1 MQIVQKSNTNFLTPK
16 TSNKMKS
23 PINKEIVNKI
33 YDEEF
38 VSLINSLNESIKE
51 YYKVSKNNIIEANN
65 ILDSYQQQAQI
76 INNLILEINNTS
88 SYEKLDELFDL
99 TRKTLEVIIQ
109 MKMNSNSN
117 NKNLAMFFDDA
128 KILFKSMKAKRKEK
142 LIEANNDINKQI
154 NQPSS
159 DSYMGSFNSEN
170 KFNNRLEDN
179 YFNINNNLNINNNN
193 DILLK
198 NINAIYSRVIK
209 ILNNFSIYNY
219 VISKVD
225 FEESN
230 KYNNLQNSL
239 KKELEN
245 LFIFLKK
252 NLNQGK
258 SLAQTKS
265 CVDINEN
272 TKFKRSKSKPHDN
285 ELEKLKMINES
296 NKKKLLELNNQL
308 NFYKNKVKELEM
320 RNNSMIIKLKNFEQT
335 KFGFQ
340 NNNNDVYNELNK
352 KDMQILNLQKQ
363 LKVFQMNENSLNA
376 QINNLNDQFTQKI
389 NEYEYERANLS
400 QTVLSQKKTIS
411 NLQNNLNIKQKELEN
426 LKESTFKGNNN
437 NYDLDKKLEIMNM
450 ELKEKQSKIN
460 ALIQDIKNYQRKEM
474 INQEQIE
481 NMNNNIFNYE
491 KIIKEK
497 DDLINNNYKD
507 NNDVFKIKLE
517 NEKLKKQI
525 EELKNSNNNNYLQ
538 NQKMINGNINSYEMP
553 NNQEYTIKLNEL
565 TQENQE
571 LKQSLSLI
579 NESKTKLEL
588 ELSKKND
595 ELEGYKQV
603 IFKLQNKLEQN
614 KKKNDELEGYKQVI
628 FKLQNKLEQNN
639 DIEEELKKRLNTE
652 RNVNAL
658 NTKTEMNLREQNQS
672 NKNLNKSFEMPK
684 DANIQLMNKYLGQL
698 NEAERKISL
707 LQNKNKELQF
717 KLDEKQVE
725 REFSGYRTE
734 DYNFSN
740 YEEEFD
746 LKKMVNGAR
755 EKNRSEDINI
765 DYPGVQSVKDKYKEL
780 LQNMHLLEEQ
790 VKILISNINI
800 TNKIKPQI
808 SQICQLMR
816 IKAENIQAIIAGKDK
831 KKNLGLI

>member
-1 MQIVQKSNTNFLTPK
+1 MQIVQKNNQNYFTPKNTNRVQ
-16 TSNKMKS
+16 S
-23 PINKEIVNKI
+23 PLNNELCNKI

-51 YYKVSKNNIIEANN
+51 YYKVSRNNIFEANN
-65 ILDSYQQQAQI
+65 ILKSYEQQAQAI
-76 INNLILEINNTS
+76 LNLMQEMINTS
-88 SYEKLDELFDL
+88 SYDRLEEFFNLIP
-99 TRKTLEVIIQ
+99 KTLEVITQ
-109 MKMNSNSN
+109 MKINSNSN
-117 NKNLAMFFDDA
+117 NKNLSMFFDDA
-128 KILFKSMKAKRKEK
+128 KILFKNMKSKRKEK
-142 LIEANNDINKQI
+142 LNDINNDMNRQYA
-154 NQPSS
+154 QTPS
-159 DSYMGSFNSEN
+159 DSYMTNFDTEN
-170 KFNNRLEDN
+170 KFNDIIDN
-179 YFNINNNLNINNNN
+179 NNSINNNKLNNNN
-193 DILLK
+193 DLLLK

-219 VISKVD
+219 IISKVD

-239 KKELEN
+239 KKEMED

-252 NLNQGK
+252 KLGNIQGK
-258 SLAQTKS
+258 SLGQNKS
-265 CVDINEN
+265 STNINDKMGN
-272 TKFKRSKSKPHDN
+272 LRSKSRPRENKD
-285 ELEKLKMINES
+285 LEQLKKINES
-296 NKKKLLELNNQL
+296 YKMKLFECNNQL
-308 NFYKNKVKELEM
+308 NLFRNKIRELEM
-320 RNNSMIIKLKNFEQT
+320 KNNSMNMKIKNFEQN

-340 NNNNDVYNELNK
+340 NNFNQNNNLMHNPEVYNEINK
-352 KDMQILNLQKQ
+352 KDLQIVNLQKQ
-363 LKVFQMNENSLNA
+363 LKVFQMNENTLNE
-376 QINNLNDQFTQKI
+376 QINNLNEQFTQKI
-389 NEYEYERANLS
+389 NEYEYQIGSLS
-400 QTVLSQKKTIS
+400 QTISLQKKNLA
-411 NLQNNLNIKQKELEN
+411 NLQNNLNAKQKEIEN
-426 LKESTFKGNNN
+426 LKGKGNNININ
-437 NYDLDKKLEIMNM
+437 NNNFELDKKIEMMNL
-450 ELKEKQSKIN
+450 ELKEKQNKIN
-460 ALIQDIKNYQRKEM
+460 ALSQDLKNYQRKELM
-474 INQEQIE
+474 NQEQIE

-507 NNDVFKIKLE
+507 NNEVFKIKLE

-525 EELKNSNNNNYLQ
+525 EELKNLSNNNYLQ

-553 NNQEYTIKLNEL
+553 EVRNQEYITKLNEL
-565 TQENQE
+565 TQEIQE
-571 LKQSLSLI
+571 LKHSLALV
-579 NESKTKLEL
+579 NESKTKLDIEI
-588 ELSKKND
+588 SKKND
-595 ELEGYKQV
+595 ELEAYK
-603 IFKLQNKLEQN
+603 E
-614 KKKNDELEGYKQVI
+614 VI

-639 DIEEELKKRLNTE
+639 DVEEELKKRLTSE
-652 RNVNAL
+652 RKNN
-658 NTKTEMNLREQNQS
+658 NTEMNIREQNQS
-672 NKNLNKSFEMPK
+672 NKILNKSFEMPR

-698 NEAERKISL
+698 NEAEKKISQ

-725 REFSGYRTE
+725 KEFSGYRTE

-790 VKILISNINI
+790 VKILISNISI

-831 KKNLGLI
+831 KKNLGII

>member
-142 LIEANNDINKQI
+142 LIEANNDINKQNI
-154 NQPSS
+154 QPSS

-272 TKFKRSKSKPHDN
+272 TKYKRSKSKPHDN

-553 NNQEYTIKLNEL
+553 NNQEYTTKINEL

-614 KKKNDELEGYKQVI
+614 
-628 FKLQNKLEQNN
+628 N

-652 RNVNAL
+652 SNVNAL

>member
-1 MQIVQKSNTNFLTPK
+1 MQIVQKNNQNYFTPKNTNRVQ
-16 TSNKMKS
+16 S
-23 PINKEIVNKI
+23 PLNNELCNKI

-51 YYKVSKNNIIEANN
+51 YYKVSRNNIFEANN
-65 ILDSYQQQAQI
+65 ILKSYEQQAQAI
-76 INNLILEINNTS
+76 LNLMQEMINTS
-88 SYEKLDELFDL
+88 SYDRLEEFFNLIP
-99 TRKTLEVIIQ
+99 KTLEVITQ
-109 MKMNSNSN
+109 MKINSNSN
-117 NKNLAMFFDDA
+117 NKNLSMFFDDA
-128 KILFKSMKAKRKEK
+128 KILFKNMKSKRKEK
-142 LIEANNDINKQI
+142 LNDINNDMNRQYA
-154 NQPSS
+154 QTPS
-159 DSYMGSFNSEN
+159 DSYMTNFDTEN
-170 KFNNRLEDN
+170 KFNDIIDN
-179 YFNINNNLNINNNN
+179 NNNSINNNKLNNNN
-193 DILLK
+193 DLLLK

-219 VISKVD
+219 IISKVD

-239 KKELEN
+239 KKEMED

-252 NLNQGK
+252 NLGNIQGK
-258 SLAQTKS
+258 SLGQNKS
-265 CVDINEN
+265 STNINDKMGN
-272 TKFKRSKSKPHDN
+272 LRSKSRPRENKD
-285 ELEKLKMINES
+285 LEQLKKINES
-296 NKKKLLELNNQL
+296 YKMKLFECNNQL
-308 NFYKNKVKELEM
+308 NLFRNKIRELEM
-320 RNNSMIIKLKNFEQT
+320 KNNSMNMKIKNFEQN

-340 NNNNDVYNELNK
+340 NNFNQNNNLMHNPEVYNEINK
-352 KDMQILNLQKQ
+352 KDLQIVNLQKQ
-363 LKVFQMNENSLNA
+363 LKVFQMNENTLNE
-376 QINNLNDQFTQKI
+376 QINNLNEQFTQKI
-389 NEYEYERANLS
+389 NEYEYQIGSLS
-400 QTVLSQKKTIS
+400 QTISLQKKNLA
-411 NLQNNLNIKQKELEN
+411 NLQNNLNAKQKEIEN
-426 LKESTFKGNNN
+426 LKGKGNNININ
-437 NYDLDKKLEIMNM
+437 NNNFELDKKIEMMNL
-450 ELKEKQSKIN
+450 ELKEKQNKIN
-460 ALIQDIKNYQRKEM
+460 ALSQDLKNYQRKELM
-474 INQEQIE
+474 NQEQIE

-507 NNDVFKIKLE
+507 NNEVFKIKLE

-525 EELKNSNNNNYLQ
+525 EELKNLSNNNYLQ

-553 NNQEYTIKLNEL
+553 EVRNQEYITKLNEL
-565 TQENQE
+565 TQEIQE
-571 LKQSLSLI
+571 LKHSLALV
-579 NESKTKLEL
+579 NESKTKLDIEI
-588 ELSKKND
+588 SKKND
-595 ELEGYKQV
+595 ELEAYK
-603 IFKLQNKLEQN
+603 E
-614 KKKNDELEGYKQVI
+614 VI

-639 DIEEELKKRLNTE
+639 DVEEELKKRLTSE
-652 RNVNAL
+652 RKNN
-658 NTKTEMNLREQNQS
+658 NTEMNIREQNQS
-672 NKNLNKSFEMPK
+672 NKILNKSFEMPR

-698 NEAERKISL
+698 NEAEKKISQ

-725 REFSGYRTE
+725 KEFSGYRTE

-790 VKILISNINI
+790 VKILISNISI

-831 KKNLGLI
+831 KKNLGII

>member
-1 MQIVQKSNTNFLTPK
+1 MQIVQKNNQNYFTPKNTNRVQ
-16 TSNKMKS
+16 S
-23 PINKEIVNKI
+23 PLNNELCNKI

-51 YYKVSKNNIIEANN
+51 YYKVSRNNIFEANN
-65 ILDSYQQQAQI
+65 ILKSYEQQAQAI
-76 INNLILEINNTS
+76 LNLMQEMINTS
-88 SYEKLDELFDL
+88 SYDRLEEFFNLIP
-99 TRKTLEVIIQ
+99 KTLEVITQ
-109 MKMNSNSN
+109 MKINSNSN
-117 NKNLAMFFDDA
+117 NKNLSMFFDDA
-128 KILFKSMKAKRKEK
+128 KILFKNMKSKRKEK
-142 LIEANNDINKQI
+142 LNDINNDMNRQYA
-154 NQPSS
+154 QTPS
-159 DSYMGSFNSEN
+159 DSYMTNFDTEN
-170 KFNNRLEDN
+170 KFND
-179 YFNINNNLNINNNN
+179 IIDNNNNSIKNNKLNNNN
-193 DILLK
+193 DLLLK

-219 VISKVD
+219 IISKVD

-239 KKELEN
+239 KKEMED

-252 NLNQGK
+252 NLRNIQGK
-258 SLAQTKS
+258 SLGQNKS
-265 CVDINEN
+265 STNINDKVGN
-272 TKFKRSKSKPHDN
+272 LRSKSRPRENKD
-285 ELEKLKMINES
+285 LEQLKKINES
-296 NKKKLLELNNQL
+296 YKKKLFECNNQL
-308 NFYKNKVKELEM
+308 NLFRNKIRELEM
-320 RNNSMIIKLKNFEQT
+320 KNNSMNMKIKNFEQN

-340 NNNNDVYNELNK
+340 NNFNQNNNLMHNPEVYNEINK
-352 KDMQILNLQKQ
+352 KDLQIVNLQKQ
-363 LKVFQMNENSLNA
+363 LKVFQMNENTLNE

-389 NEYEYERANLS
+389 NEYEYQIGSLS
-400 QTVLSQKKTIS
+400 QTISLQKKNLA
-411 NLQNNLNIKQKELEN
+411 NLQNNLNAKQKEIEN
-426 LKESTFKGNNN
+426 LKGKGNNININ
-437 NYDLDKKLEIMNM
+437 NNNFELDKKIEMMNL
-450 ELKEKQSKIN
+450 ELKEKQNKIN
-460 ALIQDIKNYQRKEM
+460 ALSQDLKNYQRKELM
-474 INQEQIE
+474 NQEQIE

-507 NNDVFKIKLE
+507 NNEVFKIKLE

-525 EELKNSNNNNYLQ
+525 EELKNLSNNNYLQ

-553 NNQEYTIKLNEL
+553 EVRNQEYITKLNEL
-565 TQENQE
+565 TQEIQE
-571 LKQSLSLI
+571 LKHSLALV
-579 NESKTKLEL
+579 NESKTKLDIEI
-588 ELSKKND
+588 SKKND
-595 ELEGYKQV
+595 ELEAYK
-603 IFKLQNKLEQN
+603 E
-614 KKKNDELEGYKQVI
+614 VI

-639 DIEEELKKRLNTE
+639 DVEEELKKRLTSE
-652 RNVNAL
+652 RKNN
-658 NTKTEMNLREQNQS
+658 NTEMNIREQNQS
-672 NKNLNKSFEMPK
+672 NKILNKSFEMPR

-698 NEAERKISL
+698 NEAEKKISQ

-725 REFSGYRTE
+725 KEFSGYRTE

-790 VKILISNINI
+790 VKILISNISI

-831 KKNLGLI
+831 KKNLGII

>member
-308 NFYKNKVKELEM
+308 SFYKNKVKELEM

-553 NNQEYTIKLNEL
+553 NNQEYTTKINEL

-614 KKKNDELEGYKQVI
+614 NDL
-628 FKLQNKLEQNN
+628 
-639 DIEEELKKRLNTE
+639 EEELKKRLNTE
-652 RNVNAL
+652 SNVNAL

>member
-252 NLNQGK
+252 NINQGK

-411 NLQNNLNIKQKELEN
+411 NLQNNLNMKQKELEN

-614 KKKNDELEGYKQVI
+614 
-628 FKLQNKLEQNN
+628 N

-652 RNVNAL
+652 RNADAL
-658 NTKTEMNLREQNQS
+658 HTKTEMNLREQNQS

>member
-1 MQIVQKSNTNFLTPK
+1 MQIVQKNNQNYFTPKNTNRVQ
-16 TSNKMKS
+16 S
-23 PINKEIVNKI
+23 PLNNELCNKI

-51 YYKVSKNNIIEANN
+51 YYKVSRNNIFEANN
-65 ILDSYQQQAQI
+65 ILKSYEQQAQAI
-76 INNLILEINNTS
+76 LNLMQEMINTS
-88 SYEKLDELFDL
+88 SYDRLEEFFNLIP
-99 TRKTLEVIIQ
+99 KTLEVITQ
-109 MKMNSNSN
+109 MKINSNSN
-117 NKNLAMFFDDA
+117 NKNLSMFFDDA
-128 KILFKSMKAKRKEK
+128 KILFKNMKSKRKEK
-142 LIEANNDINKQI
+142 LNDINNDMNRQYA
-154 NQPSS
+154 QTPS
-159 DSYMGSFNSEN
+159 DSYMTNFDTEN
-170 KFNNRLEDN
+170 KFND
-179 YFNINNNLNINNNN
+179 IIDNNNNSIKNNKLNNNN
-193 DILLK
+193 DLLLK

-219 VISKVD
+219 IISKVD

-239 KKELEN
+239 KKEMED

-252 NLNQGK
+252 KLGNIQGK
-258 SLAQTKS
+258 SLGQNKS
-265 CVDINEN
+265 STNINDKMGN
-272 TKFKRSKSKPHDN
+272 LRSKSRPRENKD
-285 ELEKLKMINES
+285 LEQLKKINES
-296 NKKKLLELNNQL
+296 YKKKLFECNNQL
-308 NFYKNKVKELEM
+308 NLFRNKIRELEM
-320 RNNSMIIKLKNFEQT
+320 KNNSMNMKIKNFEQN

-340 NNNNDVYNELNK
+340 NNFNQNNNLMHNPEVYNEINK
-352 KDMQILNLQKQ
+352 KDLQIVNLQKQ
-363 LKVFQMNENSLNA
+363 LKVFQMNENTLNE

-389 NEYEYERANLS
+389 NEYEYQIGSLS
-400 QTVLSQKKTIS
+400 QTISLQKKNLA
-411 NLQNNLNIKQKELEN
+411 NLQNNLNAKQKEIEN
-426 LKESTFKGNNN
+426 LKGKGNNININ
-437 NYDLDKKLEIMNM
+437 NNNFELDKKIEMMNL
-450 ELKEKQSKIN
+450 ELKEKQNKIN
-460 ALIQDIKNYQRKEM
+460 ALSQDLKNYQRKELM
-474 INQEQIE
+474 NQEQIE

-507 NNDVFKIKLE
+507 NNEVFKIKLE

-525 EELKNSNNNNYLQ
+525 EELKNLSNNNYLQ

-553 NNQEYTIKLNEL
+553 EVRNQEYITKLNEL
-565 TQENQE
+565 TQEIQE
-571 LKQSLSLI
+571 LKHSLALV
-579 NESKTKLEL
+579 NESKTKLDIEI
-588 ELSKKND
+588 SKKND
-595 ELEGYKQV
+595 ELEAYK
-603 IFKLQNKLEQN
+603 E
-614 KKKNDELEGYKQVI
+614 VI

-639 DIEEELKKRLNTE
+639 DVEEELKKRLTSE
-652 RNVNAL
+652 RKNN
-658 NTKTEMNLREQNQS
+658 NTEMNIREQNQS
-672 NKNLNKSFEMPK
+672 NKILNKSFEMPR

-698 NEAERKISL
+698 NEAEKKISQ

-725 REFSGYRTE
+725 KEFSGYRTE

-790 VKILISNINI
+790 VKILISNISI

-831 KKNLGLI
+831 KKNLGII

>member
-1 MQIVQKSNTNFLTPK
+1 MQIVQKNNQNYFTPKNTNRVQ
-16 TSNKMKS
+16 S
-23 PINKEIVNKI
+23 PLNNELCNKI

-51 YYKVSKNNIIEANN
+51 YYKVSRNNIFEANN
-65 ILDSYQQQAQI
+65 ILKSYEQQAQAI
-76 INNLILEINNTS
+76 LNLMQEMINTS
-88 SYEKLDELFDL
+88 SYDRLEEFFNLIP
-99 TRKTLEVIIQ
+99 KTLEVITQ
-109 MKMNSNSN
+109 MKINSNSN
-117 NKNLAMFFDDA
+117 NKNLSMFFDDA
-128 KILFKSMKAKRKEK
+128 KILFKNMKSKRKEK
-142 LIEANNDINKQI
+142 LNDINNDMNRQYA
-154 NQPSS
+154 QTPS
-159 DSYMGSFNSEN
+159 DSYMTNFDTEN
-170 KFNNRLEDN
+170 KFNDIIDN
-179 YFNINNNLNINNNN
+179 NNNSINNNKLNNNN
-193 DILLK
+193 DLLLK

-219 VISKVD
+219 IISKVD

-239 KKELEN
+239 KKEMED

-252 NLNQGK
+252 NLGNIQGK
-258 SLAQTKS
+258 SLGQNKS
-265 CVDINEN
+265 STNINEKMGN
-272 TKFKRSKSKPHDN
+272 LRSKSRPRENKD
-285 ELEKLKMINES
+285 LEQLKKINES
-296 NKKKLLELNNQL
+296 YKKKLFECNNQL
-308 NFYKNKVKELEM
+308 NLFRNKIRELEM
-320 RNNSMIIKLKNFEQT
+320 KNNSMNMKIKNFEQN

-340 NNNNDVYNELNK
+340 NNFNQNNNLMHNPEVYNEINK
-352 KDMQILNLQKQ
+352 KDLQIVNLQKQ
-363 LKVFQMNENSLNA
+363 LKVFQMNENTLNE

-389 NEYEYERANLS
+389 NEYEYQIGSLS
-400 QTVLSQKKTIS
+400 QTISLQKKNLA
-411 NLQNNLNIKQKELEN
+411 NLQNNLNAKQKEIEN
-426 LKESTFKGNNN
+426 LKGKGNNININ
-437 NYDLDKKLEIMNM
+437 NNNFELDKKIEMMNL
-450 ELKEKQSKIN
+450 ELKEKQNKIN
-460 ALIQDIKNYQRKEM
+460 ALSQDLKNYQRKELM
-474 INQEQIE
+474 NQEQIE

-507 NNDVFKIKLE
+507 NNEVFKIKLE

-525 EELKNSNNNNYLQ
+525 EELKNLSNNNYLQ

-553 NNQEYTIKLNEL
+553 EVRNQEYITKLNEL
-565 TQENQE
+565 TQEIQE
-571 LKQSLSLI
+571 LKHSLALV
-579 NESKTKLEL
+579 NESKTKLDIEI
-588 ELSKKND
+588 SKKND
-595 ELEGYKQV
+595 ELEAYK
-603 IFKLQNKLEQN
+603 E
-614 KKKNDELEGYKQVI
+614 VI

-639 DIEEELKKRLNTE
+639 DVEEELKKRLTSE
-652 RNVNAL
+652 RKNN
-658 NTKTEMNLREQNQS
+658 NTEMNIREQNQS
-672 NKNLNKSFEMPK
+672 NKILNKSFEMPR

-698 NEAERKISL
+698 NEAEKKISQ

-725 REFSGYRTE
+725 KEFSGYRTE

-790 VKILISNINI
+790 VKILISNISI

-831 KKNLGLI
+831 KKNLGII

>member
-603 IFKLQNKLEQN
+603 IFKLQNKLE
-614 KKKNDELEGYKQVI
+614 K
-628 FKLQNKLEQNN
+628 NN

-652 RNVNAL
+652 RNIEAL

>member
-170 KFNNRLEDN
+170 KFNNRLDDN

-614 KKKNDELEGYKQVI
+614 
-628 FKLQNKLEQNN
+628 N

-658 NTKTEMNLREQNQS
+658 HTKTETNLREENQS

>member
-1 MQIVQKSNTNFLTPK
+1 MQIVQKNNQNYFTPKNTNRVQ
-16 TSNKMKS
+16 S
-23 PINKEIVNKI
+23 PLNNELCNKI

-51 YYKVSKNNIIEANN
+51 YYKVSRNNIFEANN
-65 ILDSYQQQAQI
+65 ILKSYEQQAQAI
-76 INNLILEINNTS
+76 LNLMQEMINTS
-88 SYEKLDELFDL
+88 SYDRLEEFFNLIP
-99 TRKTLEVIIQ
+99 KTLEVITQ
-109 MKMNSNSN
+109 MKINSNSN
-117 NKNLAMFFDDA
+117 NKNLSMFFDDA
-128 KILFKSMKAKRKEK
+128 KILFKNMKSKRKEK
-142 LIEANNDINKQI
+142 LNDINNDMNRQYA
-154 NQPSS
+154 QTPS
-159 DSYMGSFNSEN
+159 DSYMTNFDTED
-170 KFNNRLEDN
+170 KFNDIIDN
-179 YFNINNNLNINNNN
+179 NNSINNNKLNNNN
-193 DILLK
+193 DLLLK

-219 VISKVD
+219 IISKVD

-239 KKELEN
+239 KKEMED

-252 NLNQGK
+252 NLGNIQGK
-258 SLAQTKS
+258 SLGQNKS
-265 CVDINEN
+265 STNINDKMGN
-272 TKFKRSKSKPHDN
+272 LRSKSRPRENKD
-285 ELEKLKMINES
+285 LEQLKKINES
-296 NKKKLLELNNQL
+296 YKKKLFECNNQL
-308 NFYKNKVKELEM
+308 NLFRNKIRELEM
-320 RNNSMIIKLKNFEQT
+320 KNNSMNMKIKNFEQN

-340 NNNNDVYNELNK
+340 NNFNQNNNLMHNPEVYNEINK
-352 KDMQILNLQKQ
+352 KDLQIVNLQKQ
-363 LKVFQMNENSLNA
+363 LKVFQMNENTLNE

-389 NEYEYERANLS
+389 NEYEYQIGSLS
-400 QTVLSQKKTIS
+400 QTISLQKKNLA
-411 NLQNNLNIKQKELEN
+411 NLQNNLNVKQKEIEN
-426 LKESTFKGNNN
+426 LKGKGNNININ
-437 NYDLDKKLEIMNM
+437 NNNFELDKKIEMMNL
-450 ELKEKQSKIN
+450 ELKEKQNKIN
-460 ALIQDIKNYQRKEM
+460 ALSQDLKNYQRKELM
-474 INQEQIE
+474 NQEQIE

-507 NNDVFKIKLE
+507 NNEVFKIKLE

-525 EELKNSNNNNYLQ
+525 EELKNLSNNNYLQ

-553 NNQEYTIKLNEL
+553 EVRNQEYITKLNEL
-565 TQENQE
+565 TQEIQE
-571 LKQSLSLI
+571 LKHSLALV
-579 NESKTKLEL
+579 NESKTKLDIEI
-588 ELSKKND
+588 SKKND
-595 ELEGYKQV
+595 ELEAYK
-603 IFKLQNKLEQN
+603 E
-614 KKKNDELEGYKQVI
+614 VI

-639 DIEEELKKRLNTE
+639 DVEEELKKRLTSE
-652 RNVNAL
+652 RKNN
-658 NTKTEMNLREQNQS
+658 NTEMNIREQNQS
-672 NKNLNKSFEMPK
+672 NKNLNKSFEMPR

-698 NEAERKISL
+698 NEAEKKISQ

-725 REFSGYRTE
+725 KEFSGYRTE

-790 VKILISNINI
+790 VKILISNISI

-831 KKNLGLI
+831 KKNLGII

>member
-1 MQIVQKSNTNFLTPK
+1 MQIVQKNNQNYFTPKNTNRVQ
-16 TSNKMKS
+16 S
-23 PINKEIVNKI
+23 PLNNELCNKI

-51 YYKVSKNNIIEANN
+51 YYKVSRNNIFEANN
-65 ILDSYQQQAQI
+65 ILKSYEQQAQAI
-76 INNLILEINNTS
+76 LNLMQEMINTS
-88 SYEKLDELFDL
+88 SYDRLEEFFNLIP
-99 TRKTLEVIIQ
+99 KTLEVITQ
-109 MKMNSNSN
+109 MKINSNSN
-117 NKNLAMFFDDA
+117 NKNLSMFFDDA
-128 KILFKSMKAKRKEK
+128 KILFKNMKSKRKEK
-142 LIEANNDINKQI
+142 LNDINNDMNRQYA
-154 NQPSS
+154 QTPS
-159 DSYMGSFNSEN
+159 DSYMTNFDTEN
-170 KFNNRLEDN
+170 KFND
-179 YFNINNNLNINNNN
+179 IIDNNNNSIKNNKLNNNN
-193 DILLK
+193 DLLLK

-219 VISKVD
+219 IISKVD

-239 KKELEN
+239 KKEMED

-252 NLNQGK
+252 NLRNIQGK
-258 SLAQTKS
+258 SLGQNKS
-265 CVDINEN
+265 STNINDKMGN
-272 TKFKRSKSKPHDN
+272 LRSKSRPRENKD
-285 ELEKLKMINES
+285 LEQLKKINES
-296 NKKKLLELNNQL
+296 YKMKLFECNNQL
-308 NFYKNKVKELEM
+308 NLFRNKIRELEM
-320 RNNSMIIKLKNFEQT
+320 KNNSMNMKIKNFEQN

-340 NNNNDVYNELNK
+340 SNFNQNNNLMHNPEVYNEINK
-352 KDMQILNLQKQ
+352 KDLQIVNLQKQ
-363 LKVFQMNENSLNA
+363 LKVFQMNENTLNE

-389 NEYEYERANLS
+389 NEYEYQIQSLS
-400 QTVLSQKKTIS
+400 QTISLQKKNLA
-411 NLQNNLNIKQKELEN
+411 NLQNNLNAKQKEIEN
-426 LKESTFKGNNN
+426 LKGKGNNININ
-437 NYDLDKKLEIMNM
+437 NNNFELDKKIEMMNL
-450 ELKEKQSKIN
+450 ELKEKQNKIN
-460 ALIQDIKNYQRKEM
+460 ALSQDLKNYQRKELM
-474 INQEQIE
+474 NQEQIE

-507 NNDVFKIKLE
+507 NNEVFKIKLE

-525 EELKNSNNNNYLQ
+525 EELKNLSNNNYLQ

-553 NNQEYTIKLNEL
+553 EVRNQEYITKLNEL
-565 TQENQE
+565 TQEIQE
-571 LKQSLSLI
+571 LKHSLALV
-579 NESKTKLEL
+579 NESKTKLDIEI
-588 ELSKKND
+588 SKKND
-595 ELEGYKQV
+595 ELEAYK
-603 IFKLQNKLEQN
+603 E
-614 KKKNDELEGYKQVI
+614 VI

-639 DIEEELKKRLNTE
+639 DVEEELKKRLTSE
-652 RNVNAL
+652 RKNN
-658 NTKTEMNLREQNQS
+658 NTEMNIREQNQS
-672 NKNLNKSFEMPK
+672 NKILNKSFEMPR

-698 NEAERKISL
+698 NEAEKKISQ

-725 REFSGYRTE
+725 KEFSGYRTE

-790 VKILISNINI
+790 VKILISNISI

-831 KKNLGLI
+831 KKNLGII

>member
-603 IFKLQNKLEQN
+603 IFKLQNKLE
-614 KKKNDELEGYKQVI
+614 K
-628 FKLQNKLEQNN
+628 NN

-658 NTKTEMNLREQNQS
+658 NTKTETNLREENQS

-765 DYPGVQSVKDKYKEL
+765 DYPGVQSVKDKYKKL

>member
-1 MQIVQKSNTNFLTPK
+1 MQIVQKSNTNFLTPNI
-16 TSNKMKS
+16 SNKMKS

-170 KFNNRLEDN
+170 KFNNRLDDN

-219 VISKVD
+219 IISKVD

-272 TKFKRSKSKPHDN
+272 TKIKRSKSKPNDN
-285 ELEKLKMINES
+285 MLEKLKMINES

-553 NNQEYTIKLNEL
+553 NNQEYTTKLNEL

-603 IFKLQNKLEQN
+603 IFKLQNKLE
-614 KKKNDELEGYKQVI
+614 K
-628 FKLQNKLEQNN
+628 NN

-658 NTKTEMNLREQNQS
+658 NTKTETNLREENQS

>member
-179 YFNINNNLNINNNN
+179 YFNINNNINMNNNN

-603 IFKLQNKLEQN
+603 IFKLQNKLE
-614 KKKNDELEGYKQVI
+614 K
-628 FKLQNKLEQNN
+628 NN

-658 NTKTEMNLREQNQS
+658 NTKTETNLREENQS

>member
-614 KKKNDELEGYKQVI
+614 
-628 FKLQNKLEQNN
+628 N

-652 RNVNAL
+652 RNVIAL

>member
-1 MQIVQKSNTNFLTPK
+1 MQIVQKSNTNFLTTK
-16 TSNKMKS
+16 TLNKMKS

-411 NLQNNLNIKQKELEN
+411 NLQNNLNMKQKELEN

-603 IFKLQNKLEQN
+603 IFKLQNKLE
-614 KKKNDELEGYKQVI
+614 K
-628 FKLQNKLEQNN
+628 NN

-658 NTKTEMNLREQNQS
+658 NTKTETNLREENQS

>member
-1 MQIVQKSNTNFLTPK
+1 MQIVQKNNQNYFTPKNTNRVQ
-16 TSNKMKS
+16 S
-23 PINKEIVNKI
+23 PLNNELCNKI

-51 YYKVSKNNIIEANN
+51 YYKVSRNNIFEANN
-65 ILDSYQQQAQI
+65 ILKSYEQQAQAI
-76 INNLILEINNTS
+76 LNLMQEMINTS
-88 SYEKLDELFDL
+88 SYDRLEEFFNLIP
-99 TRKTLEVIIQ
+99 KTLEVITQ
-109 MKMNSNSN
+109 MKINSNSN
-117 NKNLAMFFDDA
+117 NKNLSMFFDDA
-128 KILFKSMKAKRKEK
+128 KILFKNMKSKRKEK
-142 LIEANNDINKQI
+142 LNDINNDMNRQYA
-154 NQPSS
+154 QTPS
-159 DSYMGSFNSEN
+159 DSYMTNFDTEN
-170 KFNNRLEDN
+170 KFNDIIDN
-179 YFNINNNLNINNNN
+179 NSINNNKLNNNN
-193 DILLK
+193 DLLLK

-219 VISKVD
+219 IISKVD

-239 KKELEN
+239 KKEMED

-252 NLNQGK
+252 KLGNIQGK
-258 SLAQTKS
+258 SLGQNKS
-265 CVDINEN
+265 STNINDKMGN
-272 TKFKRSKSKPHDN
+272 LRSKSRPRENKD
-285 ELEKLKMINES
+285 LEQLKKINES
-296 NKKKLLELNNQL
+296 YKMKLFECNNQL
-308 NFYKNKVKELEM
+308 NLFRNKIRELEM
-320 RNNSMIIKLKNFEQT
+320 KNNSMNMKIKNFEQN

-340 NNNNDVYNELNK
+340 NNFNQNNNLMHNPEVYNEINK
-352 KDMQILNLQKQ
+352 KDLQIVNLQKQ
-363 LKVFQMNENSLNA
+363 LKVFQMNENTLNE
-376 QINNLNDQFTQKI
+376 QINNLNEQFTQKI
-389 NEYEYERANLS
+389 NEYEYQIGSLS
-400 QTVLSQKKTIS
+400 QTISLQKKNLA
-411 NLQNNLNIKQKELEN
+411 NLQNNLNAKQKEIEN
-426 LKESTFKGNNN
+426 LKGKGNNININ
-437 NYDLDKKLEIMNM
+437 NNNFELDKKIEMMNL
-450 ELKEKQSKIN
+450 ELKEKQNKIN
-460 ALIQDIKNYQRKEM
+460 ALSQDLKNYQRKELM
-474 INQEQIE
+474 NQEQIE

-507 NNDVFKIKLE
+507 NNEVFKIKLE

-525 EELKNSNNNNYLQ
+525 EELKNLSNNNYLQ

-553 NNQEYTIKLNEL
+553 EVRNQEYITKLNEL
-565 TQENQE
+565 TQEIQE
-571 LKQSLSLI
+571 LKHSLALV
-579 NESKTKLEL
+579 NESKTKLDIEI
-588 ELSKKND
+588 SKKND
-595 ELEGYKQV
+595 ELEAYK
-603 IFKLQNKLEQN
+603 E
-614 KKKNDELEGYKQVI
+614 VI

-639 DIEEELKKRLNTE
+639 DVEEELKKRLTSE
-652 RNVNAL
+652 RKNNY
-658 NTKTEMNLREQNQS
+658 TEMNIREQNQS
-672 NKNLNKSFEMPK
+672 NKILNKSFEMPR

-698 NEAERKISL
+698 NEAEKKISQ

-725 REFSGYRTE
+725 KEFSGYRTE

-790 VKILISNINI
+790 VKILISNISI

-831 KKNLGLI
+831 KKNLGII

>member
-170 KFNNRLEDN
+170 KFNNRLDDN

-614 KKKNDELEGYKQVI
+614 
-628 FKLQNKLEQNN
+628 N

-652 RNVNAL
+652 RNVDAL

>member
-1 MQIVQKSNTNFLTPK
+1 
-16 TSNKMKS
+16 MKS
-23 PINKEIVNKI
+23 PISKEIVNKI

-170 KFNNRLEDN
+170 KFNNRLDDN

-603 IFKLQNKLEQN
+603 IFKLQNKLE
-614 KKKNDELEGYKQVI
+614 K
-628 FKLQNKLEQNN
+628 NN

>member
-1 MQIVQKSNTNFLTPK
+1 MQIVQKNNQNYFTPKNTNRVQ
-16 TSNKMKS
+16 S
-23 PINKEIVNKI
+23 PLNNELCNKI

-51 YYKVSKNNIIEANN
+51 YYKVSRNNIFEANN
-65 ILDSYQQQAQI
+65 ILKSYEQQAQAI
-76 INNLILEINNTS
+76 LNLMQEMINTS
-88 SYEKLDELFDL
+88 SYDRLEEFFNLIP
-99 TRKTLEVIIQ
+99 KTLEVITQ
-109 MKMNSNSN
+109 MKINSNSN
-117 NKNLAMFFDDA
+117 NKNLSMFFDDA
-128 KILFKSMKAKRKEK
+128 KILFKNMKSKRKEK
-142 LIEANNDINKQI
+142 LNDINNDMNRQYA
-154 NQPSS
+154 QTPS
-159 DSYMGSFNSEN
+159 DSYMTNFDTEN
-170 KFNNRLEDN
+170 KFNDIIDN
-179 YFNINNNLNINNNN
+179 NNNSINNNKLNNNN
-193 DILLK
+193 DLLLK

-219 VISKVD
+219 IISKVD

-239 KKELEN
+239 KKEMED

-252 NLNQGK
+252 NLGNIQGK
-258 SLAQTKS
+258 SLGQNKS
-265 CVDINEN
+265 STNINDKMGN
-272 TKFKRSKSKPHDN
+272 LRSKSRPRENKD
-285 ELEKLKMINES
+285 LEQLKKINES
-296 NKKKLLELNNQL
+296 YKKKLFECNNQL
-308 NFYKNKVKELEM
+308 NLFRNKIRELEM
-320 RNNSMIIKLKNFEQT
+320 KNNSMNMKIKNFEQN

-340 NNNNDVYNELNK
+340 NNFNQNNNLMHNPEVYNEINK
-352 KDMQILNLQKQ
+352 KDLQIVNLQKQ
-363 LKVFQMNENSLNA
+363 LKVFQMNENTLNE

-389 NEYEYERANLS
+389 NEYEYQIGSLS
-400 QTVLSQKKTIS
+400 QTISLQKKNLA
-411 NLQNNLNIKQKELEN
+411 NLQNNLNAKQKEIEN
-426 LKESTFKGNNN
+426 LKGKGNNININ
-437 NYDLDKKLEIMNM
+437 NNNFELDKKIEMMNL
-450 ELKEKQSKIN
+450 ELKEKQNKIN
-460 ALIQDIKNYQRKEM
+460 ALSQDLKNYQRKELM
-474 INQEQIE
+474 NQEQIE

-507 NNDVFKIKLE
+507 NNEVFKIKLE

-525 EELKNSNNNNYLQ
+525 EELKNLSNNNYLQ

-553 NNQEYTIKLNEL
+553 EVRNQEYITKLNEL
-565 TQENQE
+565 TQEIQE
-571 LKQSLSLI
+571 LKHSLALV
-579 NESKTKLEL
+579 NESKTKLDIEI
-588 ELSKKND
+588 SKKND
-595 ELEGYKQV
+595 ELEAYK
-603 IFKLQNKLEQN
+603 E
-614 KKKNDELEGYKQVI
+614 VI

-639 DIEEELKKRLNTE
+639 DVEEELKKRLTSE
-652 RNVNAL
+652 RKNN
-658 NTKTEMNLREQNQS
+658 NTEMNIREQNQS
-672 NKNLNKSFEMPK
+672 NKILNKSFEMPR

-698 NEAERKISL
+698 NEAEKKISQ

-725 REFSGYRTE
+725 KEFSGYRTE

-790 VKILISNINI
+790 VKILISNISI

-816 IKAENIQAIIAGKDK
+816 IKAENIQAIIAGKKK
-831 KKNLGLI
+831 KKNLGII

>member
-411 NLQNNLNIKQKELEN
+411 NLQNNLNMKQKELEN

-553 NNQEYTIKLNEL
+553 NNQEYTTKINEL

-603 IFKLQNKLEQN
+603 IFKLQNKLE
-614 KKKNDELEGYKQVI
+614 K
-628 FKLQNKLEQNN
+628 NN

-658 NTKTEMNLREQNQS
+658 NTKTETNLREENQS

>member
-142 LIEANNDINKQI
+142 LIEANNDINKQNI
-154 NQPSS
+154 QPSS

-170 KFNNRLEDN
+170 KFNNRLDDN

-614 KKKNDELEGYKQVI
+614 
-628 FKLQNKLEQNN
+628 N

-658 NTKTEMNLREQNQS
+658 NTKTETNLREENQS

>member
-272 TKFKRSKSKPHDN
+272 TKYKRSKSKPHDN

-411 NLQNNLNIKQKELEN
+411 NLQNNLNMKQKELEN

-553 NNQEYTIKLNEL
+553 NNQEYTTKINEL

-614 KKKNDELEGYKQVI
+614 
-628 FKLQNKLEQNN
+628 N

-652 RNVNAL
+652 RNADAL
-658 NTKTEMNLREQNQS
+658 HTKTEMNLREQNQS

>member
-553 NNQEYTIKLNEL
+553 NNQEYTTKLNEL

-614 KKKNDELEGYKQVI
+614 
-628 FKLQNKLEQNN
+628 N
-639 DIEEELKKRLNTE
+639 DIEEELKKRLHTE
-652 RNVNAL
+652 RNADAL

>member
-272 TKFKRSKSKPHDN
+272 TKIKRSKSKPHDN

-308 NFYKNKVKELEM
+308 NFYKNKVKDLEM

-614 KKKNDELEGYKQVI
+614 
-628 FKLQNKLEQNN
+628 N

-652 RNVNAL
+652 SNVNAL

>member
-437 NYDLDKKLEIMNM
+437 NYELDKKLEIMNM

-553 NNQEYTIKLNEL
+553 NNQEYTTKLNEL

-614 KKKNDELEGYKQVI
+614 
-628 FKLQNKLEQNN
+628 N

-652 RNVNAL
+652 RNVDAL

>member
-1 MQIVQKSNTNFLTPK
+1 MQIVQKNNQNYFTPKNTNRVQ
-16 TSNKMKS
+16 S
-23 PINKEIVNKI
+23 PLNNELCNKI

-51 YYKVSKNNIIEANN
+51 YYKVSRNNIFEANN
-65 ILDSYQQQAQI
+65 ILKSYEQQAQAI
-76 INNLILEINNTS
+76 LNLMQEMINTS
-88 SYEKLDELFDL
+88 SYDRLEEFFNLIP
-99 TRKTLEVIIQ
+99 KTLEVITQ
-109 MKMNSNSN
+109 MKINSNSN
-117 NKNLAMFFDDA
+117 NKNLSMFFDDA
-128 KILFKSMKAKRKEK
+128 KILFKNMKSKRKEK
-142 LIEANNDINKQI
+142 LNDINNDMNRQYA
-154 NQPSS
+154 QTPS
-159 DSYMGSFNSEN
+159 DSYMTNFDTEN
-170 KFNNRLEDN
+170 KFNDIIDN
-179 YFNINNNLNINNNN
+179 NNNSINNNKLNNNN
-193 DILLK
+193 DLLLK

-219 VISKVD
+219 IISKVD

-239 KKELEN
+239 KKEMED

-252 NLNQGK
+252 NLRNIQGK
-258 SLAQTKS
+258 SLGQNKS
-265 CVDINEN
+265 STNINDKMGN
-272 TKFKRSKSKPHDN
+272 LRSKSRPRENKD
-285 ELEKLKMINES
+285 LEQLKKINES
-296 NKKKLLELNNQL
+296 YKMKLFECNNQL
-308 NFYKNKVKELEM
+308 NLFRNKIRELEM
-320 RNNSMIIKLKNFEQT
+320 KNNSMNMKIKNFEQN

-340 NNNNDVYNELNK
+340 NNFNQNNNLMHNPEVYNEINK
-352 KDMQILNLQKQ
+352 KDLQIVNLQKQ
-363 LKVFQMNENSLNA
+363 LKVFQMNENTLNE
-376 QINNLNDQFTQKI
+376 QINNLNEQFTQKI
-389 NEYEYERANLS
+389 NEYEYQIGSLS
-400 QTVLSQKKTIS
+400 QTISLQKKNLA
-411 NLQNNLNIKQKELEN
+411 NLQNNLNAKQKEIEN
-426 LKESTFKGNNN
+426 LKGKGNNININ
-437 NYDLDKKLEIMNM
+437 NNNFELDKKIEMMNL
-450 ELKEKQSKIN
+450 ELKEKQNKIN
-460 ALIQDIKNYQRKEM
+460 ALSQDLKNYQRKELM
-474 INQEQIE
+474 NQEQIE

-507 NNDVFKIKLE
+507 NNEVFKIKLE

-525 EELKNSNNNNYLQ
+525 EELKNLSNNNYLQ

-553 NNQEYTIKLNEL
+553 EVRNQEYITKLNEL
-565 TQENQE
+565 TQEIQE
-571 LKQSLSLI
+571 LKHSLALV
-579 NESKTKLEL
+579 NESKTKLDIEI
-588 ELSKKND
+588 SKKND
-595 ELEGYKQV
+595 ELEAYK
-603 IFKLQNKLEQN
+603 E
-614 KKKNDELEGYKQVI
+614 VI

-639 DIEEELKKRLNTE
+639 DVEEELKKRLTSE
-652 RNVNAL
+652 RKNN
-658 NTKTEMNLREQNQS
+658 NTEMNIREQNQS
-672 NKNLNKSFEMPK
+672 NKILNKSFEMPR

-698 NEAERKISL
+698 NEAEKKISQ

-725 REFSGYRTE
+725 KEFSGYRTE

-790 VKILISNINI
+790 VKILISNISI

-831 KKNLGLI
+831 KKNLGII

>member
-308 NFYKNKVKELEM
+308 NFYKNKVKDLEM

-614 KKKNDELEGYKQVI
+614 
-628 FKLQNKLEQNN
+628 N
-639 DIEEELKKRLNTE
+639 DIEEELKKRLHTE
-652 RNVNAL
+652 RNADAL

>member
-340 NNNNDVYNELNK
+340 NSNNDVYNELNK

-603 IFKLQNKLEQN
+603 IFKLQNKLE
-614 KKKNDELEGYKQVI
+614 K
-628 FKLQNKLEQNN
+628 NN